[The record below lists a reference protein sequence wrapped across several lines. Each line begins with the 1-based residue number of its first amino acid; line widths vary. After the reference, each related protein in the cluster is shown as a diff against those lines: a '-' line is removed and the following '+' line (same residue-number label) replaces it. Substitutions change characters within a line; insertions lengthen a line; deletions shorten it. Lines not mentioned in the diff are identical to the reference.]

1 MQICSICGTKI
12 RESPKP
18 YGWMRDDLDCP
29 ECGKSHFQDAP
40 VRDSRRRTKKTRKN
54 ERKNDWTLGTFGSI
68 L

>member
-18 YGWMRDDLDCP
+18 YGWMRDSLECP
-29 ECGKSHFQDAP
+29 ECGMSHFQDAP
-40 VRDSRRRTKKTRKN
+40 VREIRHRTKKARKA
-54 ERKNDWTLGTFGSI
+54 EREVTWILHSAGSI

>member
-18 YGWMRDDLDCP
+18 YGWMRDSLECP
-29 ECGKSHFQDAP
+29 ECGKSHFHDAP
-40 VRDSRRRTKKTRKN
+40 VRDSRRRTKKARKN
-54 ERKNDWTLGTFGSI
+54 ERVVDWVLNSTGSI